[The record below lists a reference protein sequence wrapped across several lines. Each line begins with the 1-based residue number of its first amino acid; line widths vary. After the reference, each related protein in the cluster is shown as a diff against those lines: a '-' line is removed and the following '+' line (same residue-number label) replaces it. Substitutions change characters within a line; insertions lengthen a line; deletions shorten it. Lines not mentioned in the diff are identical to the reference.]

1 MRVMVR
7 IELCARLRVSDNVIV
22 TFRVR
27 VRERFSVGFSE

>member
-1 MRVMVR
+1 MVR

-22 TFRVR
+22 IFRVR